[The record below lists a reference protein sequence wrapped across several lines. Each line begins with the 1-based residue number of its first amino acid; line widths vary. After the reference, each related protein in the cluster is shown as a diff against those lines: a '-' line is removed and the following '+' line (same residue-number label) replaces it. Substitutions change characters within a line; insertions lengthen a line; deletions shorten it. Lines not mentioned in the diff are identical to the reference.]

1 MTLRSPGL
9 VSAILLAFL
18 ITLPSPA
25 YAYLDP
31 GTGSLILQ
39 AAIGTVA
46 GALVALRIYW
56 QKIKTFFTT
65 KRTAESTKDHDP
77 DNP

>member
-1 MTLRSPGL
+1 MICFAAT
-9 VSAILLAFL
+9 
-18 ITLPSPA
+18 TPA

-39 AAIGTVA
+39 AVIGVIA

-56 QKIKTFFTT
+56 DRVKSFIKRKNSRDGRSNRFADR
-65 KRTAESTKDHDP
+65 K
-77 DNP
+77 